1 MSMNQDNA
9 GFYGRKDGQASCPL
23 PGANVMSGS
32 GGPEEPNAY
41 LQTKVLTASPAELR
55 LMLIDGA
62 IRFAEQAKAGL
73 MSKDHEKTFEGFSK
87 SRSIV
92 TELISGLNPEA
103 DPELCDRLKGLYTY
117 IFTRLVDAS
126 SERSVE
132 ILDEVIQIIR
142 FERETWALLVDSLSR
157 ENASAASLSQTSEGT
172 APPSK
177 SGSAGVISP
186 PPATGR
192 ISTSG

>member
-1 MSMNQDNA
+1 MSMNQNNA
-9 GFYGRKDGQASCPL
+9 GFYGRKDGQASAPIH
-23 PGANVMSGS
+23 GTNGVSTTSGS
-32 GGPEEPNAY
+32 DEPNAY

-73 MSKDHEKTFEGFSK
+73 IARDHEKTFEGFTK
-87 SRSIV
+87 SRAIV

-103 DPELCDRLKGLYTY
+103 DPELCDRLNGLYTY

-126 SERSVE
+126 SERSIE

-142 FERETWALLVDSLSR
+142 FERETWALLVSSLSR
-157 ENASAASLSQTSEGT
+157 ENASAAGMPTIPEGATPPNPT
-172 APPSK
+172 AGAIPQPPS
-177 SGSAGVISP
+177 A
-186 PPATGR
+186 GR
-192 ISTSG
+192 ISATG